1 MDNME
6 FVDISESDDVKKKD
20 YFMIGI
26 YIAIAILIITGS
38 LIYFFGYDFFKQFIK
53 V

>member
-1 MDNME
+1 MDDME
-6 FVDISESDDVKKKD
+6 FVDISDDIKKKD

-26 YIAIAILIITGS
+26 YIAIIVLIVLSS

>member
-6 FVDISESDDVKKKD
+6 FVDISDDVKRKD

-26 YIAIAILIITGS
+26 YIAIAILIIAGS